1 MCHCDI
7 HVDGHMVSIETGES
21 FKFEVRKGDKK
32 YNQKHYEALGE
43 VRLYIIY
50 LMWLFII

>member
-1 MCHCDI
+1 
-7 HVDGHMVSIETGES
+7 MVSIETGES

-43 VRLYIIY
+43 VRLYCINVHVIVNLLY
-50 LMWLFII
+50 R